1 MAVTFFAMNIYGL
14 SLPSFFGNLPVFK
27 SIPTLTAL
35 FFVGLF
41 LCYLCIIWFYA
52 YRCYALLNDPSISR
66 REYIRSNLSF
76 SVPVILPWFLLSGVS
91 DIIYLLPFR
100 FPKEALDTPI
110 GQTIYFLLFLTI
122 AALAAPLI
130 IQKFWGCVPLPPGDH
145 RTLIE
150 NICQKADIEVADI
163 LRWPL
168 FGGRMITAGVMGLVA
183 KVRYILVTPALL
195 QFLSPQELEAVM
207 AHEIGHVKKKHLL
220 FYLVFFAGYLL
231 ISIVGFDLLIYIAAL
246 INIFTPVSLHQESV
260 YSIFFSIFLILI
272 FIAYFRFLFG
282 FFMRNF
288 ERQADIH
295 VYELLGDARPLISSF
310 HKIALISGQ
319 APDKPNWHHFSIAE
333 RIDYLMRCENDR
345 KWIAI
350 HHRKVT
356 RSILFFFLGM
366 ALVGAAAYD
375 LNFGQTGKRLGRHID
390 EIFIMQNCEQVID
403 AYEKM
408 LNETP
413 NSPEILNNLAWI
425 FATSDKPGCQNR
437 KRALVLAEKAIALQQ
452 EAHILDTLA
461 EAYYVNG
468 LFPEAIAAEKQA
480 LALAEETDRYLYE
493 KQLVKFKK
501 AFSQSSD

>member
-1 MAVTFFAMNIYGL
+1 
-14 SLPSFFGNLPVFK
+14 
-27 SIPTLTAL
+27 
-35 FFVGLF
+35 
-41 LCYLCIIWFYA
+41 
-52 YRCYALLNDPSISR
+52 
-66 REYIRSNLSF
+66 
-76 SVPVILPWFLLSGVS
+76 
-91 DIIYLLPFR
+91 
-100 FPKEALDTPI
+100 
-110 GQTIYFLLFLTI
+110 
-122 AALAAPLI
+122 
-130 IQKFWGCVPLPPGDH
+130 
-145 RTLIE
+145 
-150 NICQKADIEVADI
+150 
-163 LRWPL
+163 
-168 FGGRMITAGVMGLVA
+168 MITAGVMGLVA

-231 ISIVGFDLLIYIAAL
+231 VSIVGFDLLIYLL
-246 INIFTPVSLHQESV
+246 IYISPLTDIFTSMGLHQESI
-260 YSIFFSIFLILI
+260 YSILISIFLILF

-333 RIDYLMRCENDR
+333 RIDYLMRCETDR

-366 ALVGAAAYD
+366 VLVGAAAYD
-375 LNFGQTGKRLGRHID
+375 LNFGQTGKRLSRHID
-390 EIFIMQNCEQVID
+390 EIFIMRNCDQVIT

-408 LNETP
+408 LNDTP
-413 NSPEILNNLAWI
+413 DSPEILNNLAWI
-425 FATSDKPGCQNR
+425 FATSDKPECQNR
-437 KRALVLAEKAIALQQ
+437 KRALVLAEKAIALKQ

-468 LFPEAIAAEKQA
+468 LFQEAIATEKQA
-480 LALAEETDRYLYE
+480 LALATESDRYLYE
-493 KQLVKFKK
+493 KQLVKFKQ
-501 AFSQSSD
+501 AISDSSD